1 MPVDAAIA
9 FLDALADGEDAVMR
23 LVRGRGNGADET
35 KTRETL
41 RRTTFAVVAMENE
54 RGRALVE
61 GGDLCERKN
70 GLGVDPNRNWG
81 VDWGKKAPD
90 YDPKEEFPGER
101 AFSEPESRMLRELV
115 KNFKPHA
122 FVNWHS
128 GMEAILT
135 PYDHVAKQP
144 KGTRA
149 QVMNALARAVNEAH
163 CGGRCV
169 LGSGGEGVG
178 YLAHGTATDYI
189 YEKMNVPIVF
199 TWEVY
204 GDTAAP
210 YEDCFRAFNPT
221 TPEAYKSV
229 VDAWAGAPV
238 TLASMLDMYPDV
250 KRALKSDVPGALS
263 PPLGDN
269 ISLAVPFVSFVAVGA
284 LVLRRRR
291 FRRSTL

>member
-1 MPVDAAIA
+1 
-9 FLDALADGEDAVMR
+9 
-23 LVRGRGNGADET
+23 
-35 KTRETL
+35 
-41 RRTTFAVVAMENE
+41 
-54 RGRALVE
+54 
-61 GGDLCERKN
+61 
-70 GLGVDPNRNWG
+70 
-81 VDWGKKAPD
+81 
-90 YDPKEEFPGER
+90 
-101 AFSEPESRMLRELV
+101 MLRELV

-144 KGTRA
+144 TGTRA

-221 TPEAYKSV
+221 TPIRTNRGGRVGRRAGDAR
-229 VDAWAGAPV
+229 VDARHVPGRETCAQ
-238 TLASMLDMYPDV
+238 D
-250 KRALKSDVPGALS
+250 DVPGALS

-284 LVLRRRR
+284 LWASCSRAGDSRSRRCKTVSTPRSRCRR
-291 FRRSTL
+291 IAPVP

>member
-1 MPVDAAIA
+1 MDAAIA
-9 FLDALADGEDAVMR
+9 FLDALADGEDAVVG
-23 LVRGRGNGADET
+23 LVRGRGTAAEET
-35 KTRETL
+35 KMRETL

-70 GLGVDPNRNWG
+70 GRGVDLNRNWG

-115 KNFKPHA
+115 ESFKPHA

-128 GMEAILT
+128 GMKAILT

-144 KGTRA
+144 TGTRA
-149 QVMNALARAVNEAH
+149 EVMNTLARAVNEAH

-169 LGSGGEGVG
+169 LGSGGQGVG

-221 TPEAYKSV
+221 TPEAYTSV

-238 TLASMLDMYPDV
+238 TLASMLDIYPEV
-250 KRALKSDVPGALS
+250 KRALKSDVPNAS
-263 PPLGDN
+263 SASLGDN
-269 ISLAVPFVSFVAVGA
+269 VSFAVPFVSFIVVAA

-291 FRRSTL
+291 FRRS